1 MKVELRQVAHSRS
14 GDKGNTLNV
23 AVIAYEPTLYPVIK
37 SQLTVQTVSKCYSG
51 IFKGAVV
58 RYEVDRLGVLNFVF
72 ERALDGGVS
81 RTLRL
86 DSYGKA
92 LGSKIL
98 TLPIDISEDQ
108 KIYLRSKTACS
119 FG

>member
-23 AVIAYEPTLYPVIK
+23 AVITYEPVLYPIIK
-37 SQLTVQTVSKCYSG
+37 LQVTVERISKCYSG
-51 IFKGAVV
+51 IFEGTVV

-72 ERALDGGVS
+72 EKALDGGVS

-92 LGSKIL
+92 LSSRVL
-98 TLPIDISEDQ
+98 TLPIDISNDHM
-108 KIYLRSKTACS
+108 KYLRSWVT
-119 FG
+119 